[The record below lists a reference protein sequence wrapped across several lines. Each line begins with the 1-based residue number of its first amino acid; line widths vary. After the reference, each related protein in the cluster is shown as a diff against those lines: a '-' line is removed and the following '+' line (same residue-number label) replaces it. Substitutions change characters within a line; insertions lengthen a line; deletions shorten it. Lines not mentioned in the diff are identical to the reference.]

1 MSDLTSQIEAALS
14 KVLDP
19 EIHRPITDLDM
30 VDEIRVDQSGVFVR
44 VLLTVPHCPM
54 RNRIEEDVKAALL
67 SVPGIPHFT
76 LELGAMNDEQRAAL
90 TQKLRGGEPVHEI
103 PFAQPGNLT
112 QVIAIASGK
121 GGVGKSSLTVNLAI
135 ALAKQGK
142 NVGLLDADIY
152 GHSVPDMLGI
162 GDDSPTVVDS
172 MIMPVPAFGIRVIS
186 MGMLKPSRD
195 AVIAW
200 RGPVLDR
207 ALTQLLSDVYW
218 GDLDYLLI
226 DLPPGTGDVALSL
239 GQKIPNSEVIVVTTP
254 QLAASEVAERA
265 GTMANMMKQRIL
277 GVVENMSYLETT
289 CPHCGQVHR
298 VELFGSGGGQAVA
311 RALSVRLGTEVG
323 LLAQIPLET
332 ELRTGGD
339 TGVPIVES
347 DPAAPSAK
355 AIIGLAERIAARP
368 RNLVGQSLKLSVE

>member
-14 KVLDP
+14 KVVDP
-19 EIHRPITDLDM
+19 EIHRPITELNM
-30 VDEIRVDQSGVFVR
+30 VDEIRVEQSGVFVR
-44 VLLTVPHCPM
+44 VLLTVAHCPM

-90 TQKLRGGEPVHEI
+90 TQQLRGGEPAHEI
-103 PFAQPGNLT
+103 PFSQPGNLT

-121 GGVGKSSLTVNLAI
+121 GGVGKSSLTVNLAL

-152 GHSVPDMLGI
+152 GHSIPDMLGI
-162 GDDSPTVVDS
+162 GDESPTAVDS
-172 MIMPVPAFGIRVIS
+172 MIMPVPAYGIRAIS
-186 MGMLKPSRD
+186 IGMLKPSRD

-226 DLPPGTGDVALSL
+226 DLPPGTGDIALSL
-239 GQKIPNSEVIVVTTP
+239 GQKLPNSEVIVVTTP

-277 GVVENMSYLETT
+277 GVVENMSYLETK
-289 CPHCGQVHR
+289 CPHCDQLHR

-311 RALSVRLGTEVG
+311 RALTVRFGTEVG

-339 TGVPIVES
+339 VGVPIVES
-347 DPAAPSAK
+347 DPEAPSAK

-368 RNLVGQSLKLSVE
+368 RNLVGQSLKLSVD